1 MTAVLTDAAPAR
13 RLVHPS
19 LGRVGTTVLGLGLA
33 VAVWSIV
40 AATEVFPRALFPTVA
55 DIARAGWSL
64 WTSGD
69 LGADILHSLQRAV
82 AGFLLGS
89 VLGFGLAV
97 LTSVTTTGRRLLQ
110 PVLRLFAPIPTIGLV
125 PLAILW
131 FGLGESSK
139 VSVIALGVFVP
150 VWISSHAGL
159 SSTPEDFLKAA
170 RCLGANRW
178 LTLYRI
184 VIPEAVP
191 DVVAGLRVGAAMA
204 FVVIVVAEMT
214 GTTNGLGFRIYQAQL
229 FSQADQLI
237 FCLVVLGVLGAASDQ
252 LIARLT
258 APLIAWSVEER

>member
-1 MTAVLTDAAPAR
+1 MTA
-13 RLVHPS
+13 
-19 LGRVGTTVLGLGLA
+19 LGLALA

-40 AATEVFPRALFPTVA
+40 AAAGLFPRALFPTVTE
-55 DIARAGWSL
+55 IGHAGWGL
-64 WTSGD
+64 WESGD
-69 LGADILHSLQRAV
+69 LAADVLHSLQRAI
-82 AGFLLGS
+82 AGF
-89 VLGFGLAV
+89 VLGAAIGFALAV
-97 LTSVTTTGRRLLQ
+97 LTSVTGTGRRLLQ

-159 SSTPEDFLKAA
+159 STTPEDFLKAA

-178 LTLYRI
+178 LTLYRV

-237 FCLVVLGVLGAASDQ
+237 FCLVVLGILGAVTDQ
-252 LIARLT
+252 LIARLS

>member
-1 MTAVLTDAAPAR
+1 MTEAAPAR

-19 LGRVGTTVLGLGLA
+19 LGRAGTTALGLGLA
-33 VAVWSIV
+33 VVVWSII
-40 AATEVFPRALFPTVA
+40 AATGVFPRALFPTVPT
-55 DIARAGWSL
+55 IARAGWSL
-64 WTSGD
+64 WASGD

-82 AGFLLGS
+82 GGFLLGA
-89 VLGFGLAV
+89 VIGFGLAV
-97 LTSVTTTGRRLLQ
+97 LTSVTRAGRRLLQ

-139 VSVIALGVFVP
+139 VTVIALGVFVP

-170 RCLGANRW
+170 RCLGASRW

-237 FCLVVLGVLGAASDQ
+237 FCLVVLGVLGALTDQ

>member
-1 MTAVLTDAAPAR
+1 MTAALTDVVPAR
-13 RLVHPS
+13 RLVHTS
-19 LGRVGTTVLGLGLA
+19 LGRAGATALGLGLA

-40 AATEVFPRALFPTVA
+40 AATDVFPRALFPTVA
-55 DIARAGWSL
+55 AIARAGWSL
-64 WTSGD
+64 WASGD
-69 LGADILHSLQRAV
+69 LSADILHSLQRAV
-82 AGFLLGS
+82 AGFVLGT

-97 LTSVTTTGRRLLQ
+97 LTSVTSAGRRLLQ

-237 FCLVVLGVLGAASDQ
+237 FCLVVLGVLGAVSDQ